1 MLEYVIKLVAGAIG
15 LSLTSYITVNLV
27 PPVVEFLKQKN
38 LYNKITKLVKGVELL
53 YKQGKIPKIDKKEE
67 VIKALEESGVTVD
80 RTTELIVEAIVG
92 ECTNAGSKVKDA
104 FMADAESEEINQE

>member
-1 MLEYVIKLVAGAIG
+1 MLEYIVNLVVGAV
-15 LSLTSYITVNLV
+15 SLCLTGYITVNIV

-38 LYNKITKLVKGVELL
+38 LYNKITKLVEGVELL
-53 YKQGKIPKIDKKEE
+53 YKQGKIPQLDKKEE
-67 VIKALEESGVTVD
+67 VIKALEKSGITVD

-104 FMADAESEEINQE
+104 FMADAKSEENKQ

>member
-1 MLEYVIKLVAGAIG
+1 MLESIISLIVGMAGLCITSFITAKLI
-15 LSLTSYITVNLV
+15 

-53 YKQGKIPKIDKKEE
+53 YQQGKIPKIDKKAE
-67 VIKALEESGVTVD
+67 VIKALEKSGITVD
-80 RTTELIVEAIVG
+80 RPTELIIEAIVS

-104 FMADAESEEINQE
+104 FMADAEVDQ